1 MEDVSTHLAHSSRA
15 VDTRLDKSDK
25 DMHMVDSITSL
36 VVPQED
42 TASLLAPSHFQP
54 TSLVSDTPDV
64 GSHTYIVQKR

>member
-25 DMHMVDSITSL
+25 DMHMVDITSL